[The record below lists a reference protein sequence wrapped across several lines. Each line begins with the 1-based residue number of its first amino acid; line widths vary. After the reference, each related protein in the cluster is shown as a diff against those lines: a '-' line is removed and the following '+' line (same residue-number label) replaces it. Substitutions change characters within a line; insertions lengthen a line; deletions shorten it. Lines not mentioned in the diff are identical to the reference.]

1 MAKRYLP
8 DRRAPTGTSARAASI
23 RACFLVE
30 EATPVTPCRDLR
42 ANRSC
47 RDGVAKRERR
57 SNGGNGSRALADA
70 LNGEVAIVHQA
81 AKNALIDID
90 ALDFIETH
98 FKGLPLNEASLMDDP
113 QVGDIG
119 LGGPTVK
126 PSRRR
131 PIRGRKPSHSRQ
143 R

>member
-57 SNGGNGSRALADA
+57 GNGGNGFRALADA
-70 LNGEVAIVHQA
+70 LNGEVAVVHKA
-81 AKNALIDID
+81 AKNALVDVD
-90 ALDFIETH
+90 ALDFVEAH
-98 FKGLPLNEASLMDDP
+98 LEGPPLDEAGLVDNQRIVGRGSAHELKLDLEAP
-113 QVGDIG
+113 
-119 LGGPTVK
+119 
-126 PSRRR
+126 
-131 PIRGRKPSHSRQ
+131 
-143 R
+143 